1 MRRIQRNV
9 AVVAVLAVLGTGVP
23 AAHAQEAL
31 TLDGPVAATLSA
43 PAPVADVSRAVGGT
57 TSVSL
62 GEGGTTVFTR
72 DTVDQ
77 RAVYA
82 QALNGVIAWRKDAL
96 ADANIKLPSNG
107 TYLTVPEYLQEIG
120 MTESEYLSPQW
131 SNALEL
137 IALQRA
143 IEAYDYDL
151 GHTRPNGDSCW
162 TAQYNGIGSWG
173 EILAWGPPT
182 MRGAIDL
189 WASEKADYLKELNNE
204 PHGAT
209 GHYVALITP
218 ENRYYGFAGAS
229 GARYGTTWSGE
240 MASTLQGSQTAT
252 NLKGTYEFSVNVS
265 ADKLA
270 RGVSVELPSQLK
282 MGQQAQA
289 KAKLAYMG
297 GRYELR
303 GGWTSS
309 NPAVLSVDANGTV
322 TAHNEGTARITIS
335 AQGQSFST
343 SVQVSA
349 VSLALNANGG
359 SGSTQAVKG
368 AVGAKV
374 TVPAN
379 AFSRTG
385 HTFTGWNT
393 KANGTGTAYKPGA
406 QYTLGSSDATLYAQ
420 WKLNTY
426 TVQFDGNGASTSVA
440 PVQVQHGKTI
450 AQPDTPMNIG
460 RAFAGWYTARTGGSR
475 FDFTTPVTGDMT
487 LYARWNRMDFAD
499 VRQGGANPTP
509 HAADIQ
515 WLADNGISGGWLE
528 ANGTYTFRGMSPVV
542 RQDMAAFLRREA
554 VKRGVSDAATWKP
567 SDADWKRFKD
577 VNSSTSHA
585 EDILWLAHAGISKGW
600 QEPDGTATFR
610 GMNPVVRQDMAA
622 FLKRLA
628 DAAGKSGGVKP
639 KTDFNDVRVGQTPH
653 WAAIQWL
660 GGSGI
665 STGYRNANGSW
676 RFEGMTSVYRQ
687 DMAAFIH
694 RLDSRLA

>member
-9 AVVAVLAVLGTGVP
+9 AVVVVLAVLGTGVP
-23 AAHAQEAL
+23 AAHAQEAP
-31 TLDGPVAATLSA
+31 TLDRPLAATLSA
-43 PAPVADVSRAVGGT
+43 PAPAADESRAVGGT

-62 GEGGTTVFTR
+62 GEGGATVFTR

-96 ADANIKLPSNG
+96 ADANIKLPYNG

-204 PHGAT
+204 LHGAT

-229 GARYGTTWSGE
+229 GMRYGTTWSGE

-265 ADKLA
+265 VDKLA
-270 RGVSVELPSQLK
+270 QGVSVELPSQLK

-309 NPAVLSVDANGTV
+309 NPAVLSVDA
-322 TAHNEGTARITIS
+322 
-335 AQGQSFST
+335 
-343 SVQVSA
+343 
-349 VSLALNANGG
+349 
-359 SGSTQAVKG
+359 
-368 AVGAKV
+368 KV
-374 TVPAN
+374 TVPVN
-379 AFSRTG
+379 TFSRTG

-406 QYTLGSSDATLYAQ
+406 QYTLGSSDAALYAQ

-460 RAFAGWYTARTGGSR
+460 RAFAGWYTARTGGAR
-475 FDFTTPVTGDMT
+475 FDFTTPVTGNMT

-499 VRQGGANPTP
+499 VQQGGANPTP

-515 WLADNGISGGWLE
+515 WLADNGIS
-528 ANGTYTFRGMSPVV
+528 
-542 RQDMAAFLRREA
+542 
-554 VKRGVSDAATWKP
+554 
-567 SDADWKRFKD
+567 
-577 VNSSTSHA
+577 
-585 EDILWLAHAGISKGW
+585 KGW
-600 QEPDGTATFR
+600 QEPDGTSTFR

-639 KTDFNDVRVGQTPH
+639 KADFTDVTVGQTPH

-665 STGYRNANGSW
+665 STGYRNVNGSW

>member
-96 ADANIKLPSNG
+96 ADANIKLPYNG
-107 TYLTVPEYLQEIG
+107 VYLTVPEYLQEIG

-229 GARYGTTWSGE
+229 GMRYGTTWSGE
-240 MASTLQGSQTAT
+240 MSATLQGTQTAT

-270 RGVSVELPSQLK
+270 QGVSVELPGQLK

-303 GGWTSS
+303 GGWSSS

-343 SVQVSA
+343 NVQVSA
-349 VSLALNANGG
+349 VSLAFDANGG

-368 AVGAKV
+368 AAGAKV

-379 AFSRTG
+379 AFSRVG

-393 KANGTGTAYKPGA
+393 KANGAGTAYKPGE

-420 WKLNTY
+420 WELNTY
-426 TVQFDGNGASTSVA
+426 TVQFDGNGASTSVG
-440 PVQVQHGKTI
+440 PVKVQHGKTI
-450 AQPDTPMNIG
+450 AQPQTPTNIG

-475 FDFTTPVTGDMT
+475 FDFKTPVTGDMT
-487 LYARWNRMDFAD
+487 LYARWNNMVFAD
-499 VRQGGANPTP
+499 VRQGDTP

-528 ANGTYTFRGMSPVV
+528 SNGTYTFRGMDTVK

-554 VKRGVSDAATWKP
+554 VKRGVKDAATWKP
-567 SDADWKRFKD
+567 STADWNRFKD
-577 VNSSTSHA
+577 VNSKTPHA
-585 EDILWLAHAGISKGW
+585 EDILWLAHAGISTGW
-600 QEPDGTATFR
+600 QEPDGTYTFR
-610 GMNPVVRQDMAA
+610 GMSPVVRQDMAA

-639 KTDFNDVRVGQTPH
+639 KTDFSDVTGDTPH
-653 WAAIQWL
+653 KAEIQWL

>member
-1 MRRIQRNV
+1 MRRIQRNM
-9 AVVAVLAVLGTGVP
+9 AVITALAVLCTGIP
-23 AAHAQEAL
+23 AANAQEAPAL
-31 TLDGPVAATLSA
+31 EAQSTTVLSA
-43 PAPVADVSRAVGGT
+43 PERATAVGGT
-57 TSVSL
+57 TGVSL
-62 GEGGTTVFTR
+62 GESGTTVFTR

-96 ADANIKLPSNG
+96 ADANIKLPYNG

-229 GARYGTTWSGE
+229 GTRYGTTWSGE

-270 RGVSVELPSQLK
+270 QGVSVELPSQLK

-335 AQGQSFST
+335 AQGQSFSANA
-343 SVQVSA
+343 QVSA
-349 VSLALNANGG
+349 VHLAFNANGG
-359 SGSTQAVKG
+359 TGTTPTVAG

-379 AFSRTG
+379 AFRRTG

-393 KANGTGTAYKPGA
+393 KSDGTGKAYAPGA
-406 QYTLGSSDATLYAQ
+406 QYQLGSSDATLYAQ
-420 WKLNTY
+420 WQLNTY
-426 TVQFDGNGASTSVA
+426 TVRFDENGASTSIA
-440 PVQVQHGKTI
+440 PVTVQHGKTI
-450 AQPDTPMNIG
+450 AQPQTPTNIG
-460 RAFAGWYTARTGGSR
+460 RAFAGWYTARSGGSR
-475 FDFTTPVTGDMT
+475 FDFKTPVTGNMT
-487 LYARWNRMDFAD
+487 LYARWNRMVFAD
-499 VRQGGANPTP
+499 VRQEGQKDPTP
-509 HAADIQ
+509 HATDIQ

-528 ANGTYTFRGMSPVV
+528 ANGTYTFRGMDTVK

-554 VKRGVSDAATWKP
+554 VRRGVSDAATWKP
-567 SDADWKRFKD
+567 LTADWERFKD
-577 VNSSTSHA
+577 VNSKTPHA
-585 EDILWLAHAGISKGW
+585 EDILWLAHAGISTGW
-600 QEPDGTATFR
+600 QEPDGRWSYR
-610 GMNPVVRQDMAA
+610 GMSPVVRQDMAA

-628 DAAGKSGGVKP
+628 DAAGKSGGVTP
-639 KTDFNDVRVGQTPH
+639 KTDFTDVTVGKTSH

-665 STGYRNANGSW
+665 TTGYKNANGTW

-694 RLDSRLA
+694 RLDNRLA

>member
-1 MRRIQRNV
+1 MEHHPRLCYRLRSG
-9 AVVAVLAVLGTGVP
+9 LPPRLGLWGSTTG
-23 AAHAQEAL
+23 
-31 TLDGPVAATLSA
+31 
-43 PAPVADVSRAVGGT
+43 
-57 TSVSL
+57 VSL
-62 GEGGTTVFTR
+62 GESGTTVFTR

-82 QALNGVIAWRKDAL
+82 DALNGVVAWRKDAL
-96 ADANIKLPSNG
+96 SDANIKLPYDG
-107 TYLTVPEYLQEIG
+107 THLTVPAYLKAIG
-120 MTESEYLSPQW
+120 MTESEYLRPQW

-143 IEAYDYDL
+143 VEAYDYGL
-151 GHTRPNGDSCW
+151 VHTRPNGDSCW
-162 TAQYNGIGSWG
+162 TAQYRDIGSWG

-182 MRGAIDL
+182 IRSAVDA

-204 PHGAT
+204 LHGPT

-229 GARYGTTWSGE
+229 ASTYGSVWSGE
-240 MASTLQGSQTAT
+240 MSATLQGTQTAT

-270 RGVSVELPSQLK
+270 QGVSVELPGQLK

-303 GGWTSS
+303 GGWSSS

-343 SVQVSA
+343 NVQVSA
-349 VSLALNANGG
+349 VSLAFDANGG

-368 AVGAKV
+368 AAGAKV

-379 AFSRTG
+379 AFSRVG

-393 KANGTGTAYKPGA
+393 KANGAGTAYKPGE

-420 WKLNTY
+420 WELNTY
-426 TVQFDGNGASTSVA
+426 TVQFDGNGASTSVG
-440 PVQVQHGKTI
+440 PVKVQHGKTI
-450 AQPDTPMNIG
+450 AQPQTPTNIG

-475 FDFTTPVTGDMT
+475 FDFKTPVTGDMT
-487 LYARWNRMDFAD
+487 LYARWNNMVFAD
-499 VRQGGANPTP
+499 VRQGDTP

-528 ANGTYTFRGMSPVV
+528 SNGTYTFRGMS
-542 RQDMAAFLRREA
+542 
-554 VKRGVSDAATWKP
+554 
-567 SDADWKRFKD
+567 
-577 VNSSTSHA
+577 
-585 EDILWLAHAGISKGW
+585 
-600 QEPDGTATFR
+600 
-610 GMNPVVRQDMAA
+610 PVVRQDMAA

-639 KTDFNDVRVGQTPH
+639 KTDFTDVAVGKTPH
-653 WAAIQWL
+653 WAEVQWL
-660 GGSGI
+660 GGSGVRQ
-665 STGYRNANGSW
+665 GYKNPDGSW
-676 RFEGMTSVYRQ
+676 RFGGMTEVYRQ

-694 RLDSRLA
+694 RLDNRLA